1 MERLMGIKNYV
12 RQVRP
17 VQEAHI
23 NHLEKIQNLLS
34 EGKISASDIFTK
46 DKTRDNKNTF
56 IKKAIAGELL
66 DSDGNKIPK
75 IDENS
80 DLITHL
86 KGATESSSETN
97 ALIKT
102 AFGKSLS
109 ALSIDKPSNGFAK
122 GSGTDP
128 KGADWENIITKQ
140 FNNLVKQPDFD
151 KAANE
156 AADKFPDYADMGLT
170 LAKNIKSKV
179 GDSPITQFGG
189 GKAKSNLSSFW
200 TTWGA
205 GDGTPK
211 TDMYNKEYNIS
222 LKKKGGSQ
230 LASGSKGETLATF
243 YAALEYLGT
252 DRGANPEIDK
262 IMKAIEDNFV
272 KLSTKY
278 TKSQLVK
285 ISKDKDMQKKL
296 PPKDKK
302 ALAEFITTEA
312 FHKELNK
319 ELEKHLSFEKQ
330 PEFLK
335 WYTFEAMSGYKK
347 FSIPKGKASVCL
359 EFDAD
364 NGTVSK
370 FIEVT
375 KKGKSSGL
383 LDDPS
388 VSADVIS
395 ISKKVKVFSAWK
407 SGKGNPYSSFR
418 LGLSNDFTTEDTTD
432 TLREIIR
439 KEVMNDNIANAVLVE
454 EITQLDEFAIIG
466 KTFAKLKSIGKNA
479 FNWLKNLINKIMKKV
494 KQTLDKIKE
503 MGAKLFETLFKF
515 LGIEL
520 KSVTESLP
528 SDINGF
534 VYGMAE

>member
-1 MERLMGIKNYV
+1 MSLIGYV

-17 VQEAHI
+17 IQESHV
-23 NHLEKIQNLLS
+23 NHLDKVQSLLS
-34 EGKISASDIFTK
+34 EGKISARDIFTK
-46 DKTRDNKNTF
+46 DKTRDNKNAF

-66 DSDGNKIPK
+66 DTDGNKIPK
-75 IDENS
+75 IDKNS

-109 ALSIDKPSNGFAK
+109 KLSIDKPSNGFAK

-140 FNNLVKQPDFD
+140 FNALVGQPDFD
-151 KAANE
+151 TNANE
-156 AADKFPDYADMGLT
+156 AADKFPDYAEMGLT

-179 GDSPITQFGG
+179 GNSPITQFGG
-189 GKAKSNLSSFW
+189 GKSSSNLSSFW

-211 TDMYNKEYNIS
+211 TDMYNKDYNIS

-230 LASGSKGETLATF
+230 LASGAKAETISTF
-243 YAALEYLGT
+243 YAALEYMGT
-252 DRGANPEIDK
+252 DRDSNPDIDK
-262 IMKAIEDNFV
+262 TMKAIEGNFA

-278 TKSQLVK
+278 TKGQLDK
-285 ISKDKDMQKKL
+285 ISKDKDKQKNL
-296 PPKDKK
+296 SPKDKK
-302 ALAEFITTEA
+302 ALGEFITTES

-319 ELEKHLSFEKQ
+319 KIQENLSFEKQ
-330 PEFLK
+330 PDFLK

-347 FSIPKGKASVCL
+347 FSIEKGKASVCL

-364 NGTVSK
+364 KGSVSK

-375 KKGKSSGL
+375 QGGKSSGL
-383 LDDPS
+383 KGTPS
-388 VSADVIS
+388 VSSDVIG
-395 ISKKVKVFSAWK
+395 ISKKIKITSTWK
-407 SGKGNPYSSFR
+407 SGKGNPYSALR
-418 LGLSNDFTTEDTTD
+418 LILTNDYTTQDTVD
-432 TLREIIR
+432 SLRGIIR
-439 KEVMNDNIANAVLVE
+439 NEVLNDKIANAVLSE
-454 EITQLDEFAIIG
+454 EITQLDEFAIIRR
-466 KTFAKLKSIGKNA
+466 TFAKLKDMGKKA
-479 FNWLKNLINKIMKKV
+479 INWIKNLINKIMKKV
-494 KQTLDKIKE
+494 KQTLDKIRK
-503 MGAKLFETLFKF
+503 MGAKIFEALFEF

-520 KSVTESLP
+520 NSVKTSLP
-528 SDINGF
+528 SDISGF
-534 VYGMAE
+534 VYGVSD

>member
-1 MERLMGIKNYV
+1 MSLQRYV
-12 RQVRP
+12 SQLRP
-17 VQEAHI
+17 RNESYVPHVDR
-23 NHLEKIQNLLS
+23 IQSLLS
-34 EGKISASDIFTK
+34 EGKISADDIF
-46 DKTRDNKNTF
+46 KTDGGRDNKNDF

-66 DSDGNKIPK
+66 DTDGNKIPA
-75 IDENS
+75 IDSKS

-86 KGATESSSETN
+86 KGADESSPEVN
-97 ALIKT
+97 KLIKV

-109 ALSIDKPSNGFAK
+109 ALNIDKPTNGFAK
-122 GSGTDP
+122 GSSTDP

-140 FNNLVKQPDFD
+140 FNALIGQPDHD
-151 KAANE
+151 KDANKV
-156 AADKFPDYADMGLT
+156 ADKFPDYIDMGKI
-170 LAKNIKSKV
+170 LAKNIEGKI
-179 GDSPITQFGG
+179 GNSPLTQFGG
-189 GKAKSNLSSFW
+189 GKSSSNLSPFW
-200 TTWGA
+200 TSWGA

-211 TDMYNKEYNIS
+211 TDMYNKDYNIS

-230 LASGSKGETLATF
+230 LASGAKGETIATF
-243 YAALEYLGT
+243 YAALEYMGT
-252 DRGANPEIDK
+252 DRDSRPEIDK
-262 IMKAIEDNFV
+262 IMKAIEDNFA

-278 TKSQLVK
+278 TKTQLVK
-285 ISKDKDMQKKL
+285 ITKDAKKQKTL
-296 PPKDKK
+296 SPKDKK
-302 ALAEFITTEA
+302 AVAEFLTTEA

-319 ELEKHLSFEKQ
+319 ELKEQLSFEKK

-347 FSIPKGKASVCL
+347 FSLERGKASVCL
-359 EFDAD
+359 EFDA
-364 NGTVSK
+364 NKGSVSK

-375 KKGKSSGL
+375 RDGKSSGL
-383 LDDPS
+383 KGTPS
-388 VSADVIS
+388 VSSDVIG
-395 ISKKVKVFSAWK
+395 ISKKLKIYAAWK
-407 SGKGNPYSSFR
+407 SGKGNPYSSLR
-418 LGLSNDFTTEDTTD
+418 LGLTTDYTTEDTTD
-432 TLREIIR
+432 TLRGIIR